1 MFFVFPRSHL
11 LNDQTDPF
19 TKAPLTMDQVIPDV
33 ELKERIEAWKNE
45 RRSLRA
51 SATNS
56 EESATVLTEDQKSTN

>member
-1 MFFVFPRSHL
+1 MGFIESHL

-45 RRSLRA
+45 RRSQRA
-51 SATNS
+51 SATTS
-56 EESATVLTEDQKSTN
+56 EETTTVLMEEQKESI